1 MIKATYFEVC
11 YSDYFTAI
19 AKNAVDVILFV
30 NDPILKNRHDGFA
43 YTKQKSLD
51 PFLQMILNGQ
61 KFNEEMIPK
70 RVLFAVHRTD
80 HVYYDKGR
88 FVWYAGVPVTKRNW
102 EYIKDLIKL
111 REREEYPGFT
121 SLEKWCVKYGYI
133 DSWIISRLGKGV
145 LDKKKLHNRS
155 YSMFKK
161 GNVINYTAMIE
172 KKLGYK

>member
-80 HVYYDKGR
+80 M
-88 FVWYAGVPVTKRNW
+88 FTM
-102 EYIKDLIKL
+102 IKEDLYGMLEFLL
-111 REREEYPGFT
+111 RKET
-121 SLEKWCVKYGYI
+121 
-133 DSWIISRLGKGV
+133 
-145 LDKKKLHNRS
+145 
-155 YSMFKK
+155 
-161 GNVINYTAMIE
+161 GNPS
-172 KKLGYK
+172 KFLSS